1 MGLFKNNQPKLLKVE
16 VPEKNVK
23 LRLTLVILLVALGVG
38 MIAYAIH
45 ALVTKEP
52 GWYTVELT
60 EGHTELNDELI
71 FNYCIGGGELSAA
84 DEYRKVSSLYA
95 AEVSR
100 AYRLF
105 DVYRSYEGV
114 VNLHTINQYPGEI
127 WEVDPVLYEAF
138 ALMEKMGSRILYMG
152 PVFSEYRNLFSSQS
166 EVQAAQCDPHTD
178 EETRLYLE
186 NVMSFISDPAMIHV
200 ELLGENRITLHVAEA
215 YRSFLHENG
224 VTDAL
229 DFGWLTNAFIV
240 DHVAEVMIS
249 HGYTA
254 GNITSYDGY
263 TRNFDDSG
271 EFYGFNIFDRVGK
284 NVYPAAVAEYRGHIS
299 MVFLRDYPLGKQDM
313 AVYYAYPDGR
323 YATRYAHPGTGIYR
337 SALHNLVSYAYD
349 KGCAEVAIRMAEVF
363 IAEELDEGKLD
374 AMSRAQV
381 YSIWCLDGTVCYNDE
396 AMILSDLYTDET
408 MSYQSAC
415 RAPLGQ

>member
-1 MGLFKNNQPKLLKVE
+1 MGLNKNNQPKLLKVE

-71 FNYCIGGGELSAA
+71 FNYCIGSGELSAA

-105 DVYRSYEGV
+105 DVFRSYEDV
-114 VNLHTINQYPGEI
+114 VNLYTINRYPGET

-138 ALMEKMGSRILYMG
+138 ALMEEMESRILYMG

-166 EVQAAQCDPHTD
+166 EAQASLCDPHTD

-186 NVMSFISDPAMIHV
+186 TVMAFAADPAAIRV
-200 ELLGENRITLHVAEA
+200 ELLGDNRITFHISDA

-271 EFYGFNIFDRVGK
+271 ESYGFNIFDRVEN
-284 NVYPAAVAEYRGHIS
+284 NVYPAAVAQYRGRIS
-299 MVFLRDYPLGKQDM
+299 MVFLRDYPLGKRDM

-323 YATRYAHPGTGIYR
+323 YATRYADTVTGVYQ

-349 KGCAEVAIRMAEVF
+349 KSCAEVAVRMAEAF

-374 AMSRAQV
+374 AMSQKQV
-381 YSIWCLDGTVCYNDE
+381 YSIWCVDGIVRYNEE
-396 AMILSDLYTDET
+396 AMILSDLYRDET
-408 MSYQSAC
+408 VSYESAY
-415 RAPLGQ
+415 RAPSGQ